1 MCLVKYDLICT
12 TTLMHAG
19 EDLKKNEINGGVRRY
34 LNFTSKTDT
43 TTVLYRHGLVSKWI
57 FPKKSHDL
65 TSIMGGKK
73 AVVVVVIVVEGGM

>member
-19 EDLKKNEINGGVRRY
+19 EDFKKNEINGGVGTWI
-34 LNFTSKTDT
+34 LHPKQISL
-43 TTVLYRHGLVSKWI
+43 LYRHGLVSTWI
-57 FPKKSHDL
+57 FPNKSHDL

-73 AVVVVVIVVEGGM
+73 AAVVVVIVVEGGM